1 MIVKM
6 PGTMSHPVYL
16 AAEVKCEARWLTVP
30 TSHHGEYG
38 VRVQV
43 ITPYSLAQQQDR
55 PCLLYAHGGGAV
67 GGRAD
72 QFTPYLSLLAA
83 RCGVVV
89 FNVDYRKAPATTC
102 PHNVLDFVAVVR
114 HVASRAAQLGVDPV
128 RIGIVGESGG
138 GYICAGAA
146 VELAR

>member
-1 MIVKM
+1 
-6 PGTMSHPVYL
+6 MSHPVYL
-16 AAEVKCEARWLTVP
+16 AAEEKCVAGWLTVP

-43 ITPYSLAQQQDR
+43 ITPHSLAQQQDRGVGR

-114 HVASRAAQLGVDPV
+114 HVASQADQLGVHPKKY
-128 RIGIVGESGG
+128 RQ
-138 GYICAGAA
+138 
-146 VELAR
+146 

>member
-1 MIVKM
+1 M
-6 PGTMSHPVYL
+6 G
-16 AAEVKCEARWLTVP
+16 
-30 TSHHGEYG
+30 G
-38 VRVQV
+38 
-43 ITPYSLAQQQDR
+43 R

-114 HVASRAAQLGVDPV
+114 HVASRAAQLGVDPA
-128 RIGIVGESGG
+128 RIGR
-138 GYICAGAA
+138 AGAA
-146 VELAR
+146 TSAPGRPWSWPDGARPGW